1 MKGLTE
7 QLERSDDRAD
17 LTPLIDCV
25 FLLLLFF
32 IVTAVFV
39 EESNL
44 FKVELSEA
52 EQSELRKTDDAAI
65 IWISADG
72 RYAVDQQYVPQDEL
86 YSRLKS
92 RHEKQPFKT
101 IVIKGDRASPLEKTV
116 HVFALAKAL
125 GVQEVL
131 PAVQEPSPN

>member
-7 QLERSDDRAD
+7 QLGVGDDRAD

-44 FKVELSEA
+44 FEIELAKAEHSEVR
-52 EQSELRKTDDAAI
+52 ELKDVVVV
-65 IWISADG
+65 WISRTG
-72 RYAVDQQYVPQDEL
+72 QYAMGQSYVPEDQL
-86 YSRLKS
+86 WQQLKAM
-92 RHEKQPFKT
+92 HEETPIKT
-101 IVIKGDRASPLEKTV
+101 LVIKGDRESPLGKMLTV
-116 HVFALAKAL
+116 MDMAKAL
-125 GVQEVL
+125 GIEEIL
-131 PAVQEPSPN
+131 PAVQVTPSP

>member
-7 QLERSDDRAD
+7 QLGVGDDRAD

-44 FKVELSEA
+44 FRIELQKA
-52 EQSELRKTDDAAI
+52 EHSELRELKDVVI
-65 IWISADG
+65 IWVSRDG
-72 RYAVDQQYVPQDEL
+72 QYAMDQAFIPDDQLWP
-86 YSRLKS
+86 RLKALND
-92 RHEKQPFKT
+92 EQPIKT
-101 IVIKGDRASPLEKTV
+101 LVIKGDRESPLGKTLAV
-116 HVFALAKAL
+116 MDMAKAL
-125 GVQEVL
+125 GVSEIL
-131 PAVQEPSPN
+131 PAVEEQTMR

>member
-7 QLERSDDRAD
+7 QLGVGDDRAD

-44 FKVELSEA
+44 FKIELQKA
-52 EQSELRKTDDAAI
+52 EHSELRELKDVVVV
-65 IWISADG
+65 WISRNG
-72 RYAVDQQYVPQDEL
+72 QYALGQTHVPDDQLWPEL
-86 YSRLKS
+86 KGL
-92 RHEKQPFKT
+92 HEKTPIRT
-101 IVIKGDRASPLEKTV
+101 LVIKGDRQSPLGKMLV
-116 HVFALAKAL
+116 VMDMAKAL
-125 GVQEVL
+125 GVEEIL
-131 PAVQEPSPN
+131 PAVQEQDVR